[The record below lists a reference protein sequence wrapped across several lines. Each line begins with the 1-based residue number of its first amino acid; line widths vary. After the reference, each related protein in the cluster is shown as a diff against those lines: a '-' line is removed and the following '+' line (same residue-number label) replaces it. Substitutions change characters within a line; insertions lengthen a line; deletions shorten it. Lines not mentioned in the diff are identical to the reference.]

1 MNRILSD
8 WSLSAFVAGLV
19 ALVATFSGP
28 VLIVVEAGRAG
39 HLDPILISTWIWALS
54 FGAGI
59 LSLWCS
65 LRYRVPVIGAWSTPS
80 VVLLMN
86 ALSQHEF
93 SDVIGCYLL
102 VAILVTYLGYS
113 KIFSK
118 LLSYLPT
125 HLLTAMISGVL
136 FQFCIKIFQSLEQVP
151 TIVLPILA
159 SYLIA
164 RRLIPRYSVAIGLL
178 VGLAPA
184 LINQYGSSGSMNLM
198 IAHPVITLPT
208 FRFDTLISLGLPL
221 LLLALTQYATGI
233 TVLKNAGY
241 KITDRS
247 LVTVSG
253 LISIPF
259 SLFGSSGINPAAIV
273 GAICASPEC
282 HQDPKRR
289 YISGLVCGF
298 FYLVLGAFGASIVGL
313 FSLLPSHLI
322 TVLAGLALLSTL
334 ISSLATSFATE
345 STRDSATITFAVTVS
360 GMSFFGLGSALW
372 GLIAGMIFTT
382 LTTRSI
388 FSQIISQS
396 EK

>member
-54 FGAGI
+54 FGAGL

-80 VVLLMN
+80 VVLLMS

-113 KIFSK
+113 KIFTK

-125 HLLTAMISGVL
+125 HLLTAMIAGVL

-164 RRLIPRYSVAIGLL
+164 RRLVPRYSVAIGLL

-241 KITDRS
+241 NFSDHS
-247 LVTVSG
+247 LVTISG

-259 SLFGSSGINPAAIV
+259 SLCGSSGINPAAIV

-345 STRDSATITFAVTVS
+345 STRDAATVTFAVTVS

-372 GLIAGMIFTT
+372 GLIAGMIFST

-388 FSQIISQS
+388 FSQTISQS

>member
-54 FGAGI
+54 FGAGL

-80 VVLLMN
+80 VVLLMS

-113 KIFSK
+113 KIFTK

-164 RRLIPRYSVAIGLL
+164 RRLVPRYSVAIGLL

-241 KITDRS
+241 EITDRS

-273 GAICASPEC
+273 GAICASLEC

-345 STRDSATITFAVTVS
+345 STRDAATVTFAVTVS

-372 GLIAGMIFTT
+372 GLIAGMIFST

-388 FSQIISQS
+388 FSQTISQS

>member
-1 MNRILSD
+1 
-8 WSLSAFVAGLV
+8 
-19 ALVATFSGP
+19 
-28 VLIVVEAGRAG
+28 
-39 HLDPILISTWIWALS
+39 
-54 FGAGI
+54 
-59 LSLWCS
+59 
-65 LRYRVPVIGAWSTPS
+65 
-80 VVLLMN
+80 
-86 ALSQHEF
+86 
-93 SDVIGCYLL
+93 
-102 VAILVTYLGYS
+102 
-113 KIFSK
+113 
-118 LLSYLPT
+118 
-125 HLLTAMISGVL
+125 
-136 FQFCIKIFQSLEQVP
+136 
-151 TIVLPILA
+151 
-159 SYLIA
+159 
-164 RRLIPRYSVAIGLL
+164 
-178 VGLAPA
+178 
-184 LINQYGSSGSMNLM
+184 M

-282 HQDPKRR
+282 HQDPRRR
-289 YISGLVCGF
+289 YVSGLVCGI

-313 FSLLPSHLI
+313 FSLLPSQLI

-334 ISSLATSFATE
+334 ISSLATSFADE
-345 STRDSATITFAVTVS
+345 STRDAATITFAVTVS

-382 LTTRSI
+382 LTTKSI

>member
-54 FGAGI
+54 FGAGL

-80 VVLLMN
+80 VVLLMS

-113 KIFSK
+113 KIFTK

-164 RRLIPRYSVAIGLL
+164 RRLVPRYSVAIGLL

-241 KITDRS
+241 EITDRS

-273 GAICASPEC
+273 GAICAGLEC

-345 STRDSATITFAVTVS
+345 STRDAATVTFAVTVS

-372 GLIAGMIFTT
+372 GLIAGMIFST

-388 FSQIISQS
+388 FSQTISQS